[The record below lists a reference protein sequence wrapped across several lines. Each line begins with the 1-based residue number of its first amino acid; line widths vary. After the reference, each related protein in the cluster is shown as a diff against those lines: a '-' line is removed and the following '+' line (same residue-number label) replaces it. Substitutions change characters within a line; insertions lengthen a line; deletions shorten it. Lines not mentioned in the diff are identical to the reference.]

1 VSPLLGRPLVG
12 GFYGLVNDLFVIV

>member
-1 VSPLLGRPLVG
+1 VSPLLGSPLVG